1 MPEVGGASGLSACK
15 ETFRR
20 PASRYKDG
28 MTDHG
33 MSGSRAW
40 RDSLPAAIRPYAER
54 APLAAFFL
62 GISSGLPFTLLAA
75 TLTQRLS
82 EGGIERK
89 TISAF
94 AFVLLIYSIKWAWAP
109 VVDRVRLPFSNSF
122 GQRRTWLVVCAAA
135 VVGAIVLLAR
145 ADPADGAQKVLLAA
159 LVLGFAGATYDI
171 VIDAFRIELLEPEQ
185 LGTGSGMSQYGW
197 RIGAFLASTVALA
210 GAASID
216 WTFGYLACAPLALSA
231 VLVSLWTGEPKRHKV
246 REWPQRVG
254 AGGFVKFLVAVPLIL
269 AAAFG
274 LDYLLDSTI
283 LLRIAIFGL
292 IYPVV
297 DLTIRRAHD
306 VGWSGHLAWLLLAPA
321 AAAAIGNLTLFWI
334 ALALV
339 AALLLIL
346 AFKPGNPG
354 PNAFGDPPATL
365 VKRDVVGPWV
375 EFFRRQGAWL
385 VFIFVLVHKIGDT
398 MANLMVRDLF
408 VTQGFS
414 KEEILF
420 ADVWVGFGCLMIG
433 IFVGGIVYARW
444 GMKKAVLLSLVLMGV
459 SNLSFAILAGMD
471 RSVAMMAFTMG
482 FENFASGVGGVAVVA
497 FLSAVCSLRFTATQF
512 AMLSAA
518 AAILGRFLTGSVA
531 GRLIDAMGYPNY
543 YLLTTV
549 AALPGILIF
558 WWMMRAGLVDAA
570 IGDAGREGGGDAR
583 SDAPQEA
590 PASR

>member
-1 MPEVGGASGLSACK
+1 MARK
-15 ETFRR
+15 EAFR
-20 PASRYKDG
+20 PVVSRYKDG

-33 MSGSRAW
+33 KSVARSW
-40 RDSLPAAIRPYAER
+40 RGRIPAGVRPYTET

-62 GISSGLPFTLLAA
+62 GISSGLPYTLLAA

-94 AFVLLIYSIKWAWAP
+94 ALVLLIYSIKWAWAP
-109 VVDRVRLPFSNSF
+109 VVDRVRLPFSESF
-122 GQRRTWLVVCAAA
+122 GQRRTWLVLCAAA
-135 VVGAIVLLAR
+135 VVAAIVLLAR

-197 RIGAFLASTVALA
+197 RIGAFLAGTIALA
-210 GAASID
+210 GAASVD
-216 WTFGYLACAPLALSA
+216 WALGYILCAPLALSA
-231 VLVSLWTGEPKRHKV
+231 VFVSLWTGEPRRHKV
-246 REWPQRVG
+246 REWPQRAG
-254 AGGFVKFLVAVPLIL
+254 AGSFVKFLAAIPLIL
-269 AAAFG
+269 AAAVG

-283 LLRIAIFGL
+283 LLRIAFFGL
-292 IYPVV
+292 LYPIV
-297 DLTIRRAHD
+297 DLTMRRAHD
-306 VGWSGHLAWLLLAPA
+306 VGWTGHVAWLLLAPVV
-321 AAAAIGNLTLFWI
+321 AAAIGNLALFWI

-339 AALLLIL
+339 AALLLML
-346 AFKPGNPG
+346 AFKPGEPQANR
-354 PNAFGDPPATL
+354 FGDPPATL
-365 VKRDVVGPWV
+365 AKRDVVGPWV

-385 VFIFVLVHKIGDT
+385 VLVFVLVHKIGDT

-420 ADVWVGFGCLMIG
+420 ADVWVGFFALLVG
-433 IFVGGIVYARW
+433 IFVGGIIYARW
-444 GMKKAVLLSLVLMGV
+444 GMKRAVLVSLVLMGI
-459 SNLSFAILAGMD
+459 SNLSFAFLAEMG
-471 RSVAMMAFTMG
+471 RSVPMMAFTMG

-518 AAILGRFLTGSVA
+518 AAILGRFLTGSLA

-543 YLLTTV
+543 YLLTTLV
-549 AALPGILIF
+549 ALPGILLF

-570 IGDAGREGGGDAR
+570 IGDAGKEGEGDAR
-583 SDAPQEA
+583 RDAPQEA
-590 PASR
+590 EPAR